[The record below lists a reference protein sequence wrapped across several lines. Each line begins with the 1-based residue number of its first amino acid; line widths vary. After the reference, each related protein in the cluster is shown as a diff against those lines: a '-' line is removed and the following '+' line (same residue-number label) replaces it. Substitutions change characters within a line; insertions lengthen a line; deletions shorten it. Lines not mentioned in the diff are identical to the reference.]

1 MNGEILDRL
10 ERENI
15 ELATVNKRGWAYF
28 IDEIIVSIL
37 FSFIYWDHISGAKT
51 PEEMIL
57 VINTSFYYV
66 VLLKIIYQT
75 FFVWQYGATPGKMF
89 LKIQIIDR
97 NIFEKPSFISAL
109 NRAVVRIFSEM
120 FFYLGF
126 IWAFLNPLKE
136 TWHDKLAKT
145 LVIDV

>member
-1 MNGEILDRL
+1 
-10 ERENI
+10 
-15 ELATVNKRGWAYF
+15 
-28 IDEIIVSIL
+28 
-37 FSFIYWDHISGAKT
+37 
-51 PEEMIL
+51 MIL